1 MNSQKFYFVLF
12 TFLISS
18 LIFGQDKLLVSP
30 PPPPNPDFS
39 WEMNKETEA
48 EYLKNISEYVR
59 KQLEEIKKINAKK
72 YNDLLQKAY
81 FKSLR
86 FPFYDSGNKEMTEL
100 DQKILELDI
109 HTEALAT
116 KYSEANNS
124 EKKKIERELK
134 KQLNKLF
141 ELKEKRKNKEVEKLE
156 EELANLKKGLRLR
169 EENKDKIIE
178 RRLLELLGQDDYLEW

>member
-18 LIFGQDKLLVSP
+18 LIFGQDKLLVPP